1 MNAETFASVRE
12 SVYARLAKCGAFDD
26 NDDNDAAAARG
37 VRGRSVEGGVDG
49 CGTGEVD
56 DDLDFIR
63 TSLRQ
68 LPNAR
73 RVRLGGAAIKGRFDV
88 ATCEDAARVACFV
101 LSFWRELA
109 RVRAVGRELKVESF

>member
-1 MNAETFASVRE
+1 MNAETLASVRE

-26 NDDNDAAAARG
+26 DDADADARG
-37 VRGRSVEGGVDG
+37 FGARFAGVGEDG
-49 CGTGEVD
+49 CVKGEV

-109 RVRAVGRELKVESF
+109 RVRAVGRELRVES

>member
-26 NDDNDAAAARG
+26 GNDDARAP
-37 VRGRSVEGGVDG
+37 RARSVEGGADG
-49 CGTGEVD
+49 CGKSEV

>member
-1 MNAETFASVRE
+1 MTAETFASVRE

-26 NDDNDAAAARG
+26 DDNADAARG
-37 VRGRSVEGGVDG
+37 VRARSVEFGADG
-49 CGTGEVD
+49 CGAGEVD

>member
-1 MNAETFASVRE
+1 MNAETLASVRE
-12 SVYARLAKCGAFDD
+12 SVYARLVKCGAFDD
-26 NDDNDAAAARG
+26 GNDDARG
-37 VRGRSVEGGVDG
+37 ARARSVEGGADG
-49 CGTGEVD
+49 CGKGEV

>member
-26 NDDNDAAAARG
+26 DDDDARG
-37 VRGRSVEGGVDG
+37 ARSVEGGADG
-49 CGTGEVD
+49 CGKGEV

>member
-1 MNAETFASVRE
+1 MNAETLASVRE

-26 NDDNDAAAARG
+26 DDDDDDARG
-37 VRGRSVEGGVDG
+37 FGARFAGVGEDG
-49 CGTGEVD
+49 CVKGEV

-109 RVRAVGRELKVESF
+109 RVRAVGRELSVES